1 MEGLGTW
8 GLGFIDV
15 KLRIRGLE
23 TWLRGAQPRK
33 SQLLLAQIP
42 NPSLIY
48 IATLIEEFSCIYV
61 YYAYHVN

>member
-15 KLRIRGLE
+15 KLKVPGLE

-33 SQLLLAQIP
+33 SQLLAQIP

-48 IATLIEEFSCIYV
+48 IATLIERIFV
-61 YYAYHVN
+61 YLCVLCLPC